1 MTHTHPHPGS
11 ALGLALPL
19 LLALAL
25 PAQNAASRPA
35 TSRTS
40 AWSEAQQRGFAYLVT
55 QQKDGVFEVKTKQ
68 GSRPDL
74 GLSALALAALQSKP
88 RGERSADEAAT
99 IAKGL
104 AWLASQQEKD
114 GSIGTQL
121 SNYNTCTSMLAL
133 AKSGDPRYADALA
146 KAQRFIVALQH
157 AEQRGFAPSDP
168 DYGSIGYGREGRGDL
183 SNLAFAV
190 EALRASGLS
199 EKDEALVRATAFLQ
213 RTQNLRATNDV
224 QRTTKDETSGAT
236 LTIVSGDDG
245 GAAYYPGSSPMG
257 YAELGDGKSVPR
269 SYGSMTY
276 ALLKTYLLA
285 GVPAGD
291 ARVRAAVAWIT
302 KNWTLEENPG
312 ADPKLPEKT
321 KFEGLYYQYLMMAKA
336 LDLAGIETLRVERG
350 GAPVDVAWRST
361 LRKQLLGLQKPD
373 GSWVNDKNDRWWEGM
388 PVIVTAYAL
397 LALEHT

>member
-1 MTHTHPHPGS
+1 MTHTPLEATS
-11 ALGLALPL
+11 LLGVLL
-19 LLALAL
+19 LLATAL
-25 PAQNAASRPA
+25 PGQDTASRP
-35 TSRTS
+35 TSTPAGGWS
-40 AWSEAQQRGFAYLVT
+40 AAQQRGLAFLLT
-55 QQKDGVFEVKTKQ
+55 QQKDGVFEAKTKQ

-74 GLSALALAALQSKP
+74 GLSALALSALQSKP
-88 RGERSADEAAT
+88 RGQRSAEETAV
-99 IAKGL
+99 IEKGL

-114 GSIGTQL
+114 GSFGTQL

-133 AKSGDPRYADALA
+133 AKAKDARYADGLA
-146 KAQRFIVALQH
+146 RAQRFVVALQH

-190 EALRASGLS
+190 EALRATGLS
-199 EKDEALVRATAFLQ
+199 EKDEALVKATAFLQ
-213 RTQNLRATNDV
+213 RTQNLRSVNDV
-224 QRTTKDETSGAT
+224 KRTTKDEASGTT

-285 GVPAGD
+285 GVPAKD
-291 ARVRAAVAWIT
+291 ARVQAAVAWIT
-302 KNWTLEENPG
+302 KHWTLEENPG

-321 KFEGLYYQYLMMAKA
+321 KYEGLYYQYLMIAKA
-336 LDLAGIETLRVERG
+336 LDLAGIETLRVERD
-350 GAPVDVAWRST
+350 GATTEVAWRRA
-361 LRKQLLGLQKPD
+361 LREHVIKLQKPD

-388 PVIVTAYAL
+388 PALVTAYAL